1 MLEMYPKGRIFQYPC
16 VIEDS
21 MAPGEV
27 EAHLMFGSRIVYVLA
42 PISKVDREHSTIQ
55 VVIIGQSGDTFLVG
69 LPGEVE
75 NAGPT
80 IRVSKADFNGGDF

>member
-1 MLEMYPKGRIFQYPC
+1 MLELFSKGRIFQYPC

-21 MAPGEV
+21 IAPGEV
-27 EAHLMFGSRIVYVLA
+27 EAHLMFGNRSIYVLA
-42 PISKVDREHSTIQ
+42 PISKVDKEHSTIQ
-55 VVIIGQSGDTFLVG
+55 VIIVGQSGDTILVS

-80 IRVSKADFNGGDF
+80 VRVNKADFNGGDF